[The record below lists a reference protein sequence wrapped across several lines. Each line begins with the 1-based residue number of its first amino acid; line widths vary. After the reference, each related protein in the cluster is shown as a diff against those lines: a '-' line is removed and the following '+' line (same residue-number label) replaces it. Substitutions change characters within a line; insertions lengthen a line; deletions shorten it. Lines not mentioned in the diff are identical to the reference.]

1 MILQAILI
9 VLAMTVAMSLVPL
22 AMWRL
27 AGDRRLRHVDG
38 PKGFLRDTA
47 LFYAPTLQVFVVI
60 VIGAVWAAV
69 DPSEDATLPLMLMM
83 GSTLL
88 SLASESFLVVKRA
101 RLRLDAT
108 HAQGAR
114 SLHSGVPS

>member
-1 MILQAILI
+1 MLKAILL
-9 VLAMTVAMSLVPL
+9 VLAMATVVSLVPL
-22 AMWRL
+22 IMWQL
-27 AGDRRLRHVDG
+27 AGERRLRHVDG

-47 LFYAPTLQVFVVI
+47 LFYGPWLQVFVVI

-69 DPSEDATLPLMLMM
+69 DPSDDAALPLMLMM

-88 SLASESFLVVKRA
+88 SVASESFPVVKRA

-108 HAQGAR
+108 HAQGAP

>member
-1 MILQAILI
+1 MLKAILI
-9 VLAMTVAMSLVPL
+9 VLAMQVAVSLVPL
-22 AMWRL
+22 VMGRL

-47 LFYAPTLQVFVVI
+47 LLYGPSLEVFVVI
-60 VIGAVWAAV
+60 VIGASWAAL
-69 DPSEDATLPLMLMM
+69 DPSDNAVLPLMLMM
-83 GSTLL
+83 GSALL
-88 SLASESFLVVKRA
+88 SVASGSFPVVKRA

-108 HAQGAR
+108 HAQGAP